1 MTPDL
6 TFPGAVL
13 ISSSIIAGGVL
24 IGALTFA
31 IDVPY
36 ASYAMV
42 VLAALVV
49 LGATVLVLSSR
60 DQDGVPS
67 RR

>member
-1 MTPDL
+1 MTDDL
-6 TFPGAVL
+6 TFFGVVL

-31 IDVPY
+31 IPIPY

-42 VLAALVV
+42 VLAVLVV
-49 LGATVLVLSSR
+49 FGATVLILSIRGQSRVSSR
-60 DQDGVPS
+60 Q
-67 RR
+67 

>member
-6 TFPGAVL
+6 TFFGMVL
-13 ISSSIIAGGVL
+13 ISSSIIVGGFL

-36 ASYAMV
+36 ASCIMV
-42 VLAALVV
+42 LLAVLIV
-49 LGATVLVLSSR
+49 LGATMLVLSTR
-60 DQDGVPS
+60 DQGGVPS
-67 RR
+67 R

>member
-6 TFPGAVL
+6 TFPGMVL
-13 ISSSIIAGGVL
+13 ISSSIIVGGIL

-36 ASYAMV
+36 ASCTM
-42 VLAALVV
+42 VV
-49 LGATVLVLSSR
+49 LGALIVLGATMLVLSTR
-60 DQDGVPS
+60 NQGGVPS
-67 RR
+67 R

>member
-6 TFPGAVL
+6 TFPGMVL
-13 ISSSIIAGGVL
+13 ISSSIIVGGIL

-36 ASYAMV
+36 ASCTMV
-42 VLAALVV
+42 VLAALIV
-49 LGATVLVLSSR
+49 LGATMLVLSTR
-60 DQDGVPS
+60 NQGGVPS
-67 RR
+67 R

>member
-6 TFPGAVL
+6 TFFGMVL
-13 ISSSIIAGGVL
+13 ISSSIIVGGIL

-36 ASYAMV
+36 ASCTMV
-42 VLAALVV
+42 VLAALIV
-49 LGATVLVLSSR
+49 LGATMLVLSTR
-60 DQDGVPS
+60 NQGGVPS
-67 RR
+67 R

>member
-6 TFPGAVL
+6 TFPGMVL
-13 ISSSIIAGGVL
+13 ISSSIIVGGIL

-36 ASYAMV
+36 ASCTMV
-42 VLAALVV
+42 VLAALIV
-49 LGATVLVLSSR
+49 LGATMLVLSTR
-60 DQDGVPS
+60 NQGGVPP
-67 RR
+67 R

>member
-6 TFPGAVL
+6 TFPGMVL
-13 ISSSIIAGGVL
+13 ISSSIIMGGIL

-36 ASYAMV
+36 ASCTMV
-42 VLAALVV
+42 VLAALIV
-49 LGATVLVLSSR
+49 LGATMLVLSTR
-60 DQDGVPS
+60 NQGGVPS
-67 RR
+67 R

>member
-6 TFPGAVL
+6 TFPGMVL
-13 ISSSIIAGGVL
+13 ISSSIIVGGIL

-36 ASYAMV
+36 ASCTMV
-42 VLAALVV
+42 VLAALIV
-49 LGATVLVLSSR
+49 LGATMLVLSTR
-60 DQDGVPS
+60 NQDRVPS
-67 RR
+67 R